1 MGSSAGPRA
10 NVTQAAKAIAQS
22 QSAGKAGYQRAP
34 ETGGE
39 GRKFTI
45 GPGVTRAVAGKP
57 YERKGRDPLFRP
69 LKIFTLDP
77 NASRLDGA
85 VSVLTVPY
93 ERLRPGP
100 IGSILAV
107 VDRDGS
113 RSNTP
118 VDLDAPEVLIRQGLE
133 PSPSNPQFRQ
143 QMVYA
148 ICSSIYAVFRTALGR
163 PVAWGFDKRSGAI
176 STRRL
181 VIRPHGMDEQNSYY
195 RRETGELLFGYF
207 KAPDTVEGRNI
218 PHGTV
223 FTCLSHDIVAHEVT
237 HALLDGLRSSL
248 TIPSNPD
255 VLAFHEAFADLVAFL
270 QRFSYREVVL
280 AALSKSGGDLA
291 KATSLVD
298 LARQFSQ
305 TTGLGECLRR
315 AFDKDLTG
323 QEVRRR
329 RNSDEPHERGSV
341 LVAAVFDAFDTV
353 FKRKIKRYLRLA
365 TNGTGILPAGELN
378 SDLLGLLAKEAS
390 ELASQFLSIC
400 IRAID
405 YCPPVDIEFGEYLR
419 AIITADQAL
428 VPDDPWNYREA
439 LIDAFRVRGI
449 YPPFVDNLSEDSLV
463 WREPMRRIPRW
474 SSLTFSRL
482 RFRGDPA
489 NAAGIKE
496 LKRQAS
502 ELGGL
507 ITKPGCY
514 DLFGLVDRDAAEWV
528 WQDVDLPCVQS
539 IRSTRRIGPDG
550 QIVFD
555 LIAEVTQRRTA
566 HTEDGTPYDFYGGS
580 TIILGPDG
588 EIRYTINK
596 RICQRDREK
605 TQREFIQ
612 DTPAKLWSKR
622 DGRLVPSRLA
632 LADLHQTRF
641 SADTRQQR

>member
-1 MGSSAGPRA
+1 MGSPAGPQA
-10 NVTQAAKAIAQS
+10 NVTEAAKAIAQT
-22 QSAGKAGYQRAP
+22 QTAGRAGHRRAP
-34 ETGGE
+34 EPNE
-39 GRKFTI
+39 QERKFTV
-45 GPGVTRAVAGKP
+45 GVGVTRAVAGRP

-77 NASRLDGA
+77 SASKLDGA
-85 VSVLTVPY
+85 VSVLSIPY

-107 VDRDGS
+107 VDREGS
-113 RSNTP
+113 RANAR
-118 VDLDAPEVLIRQGLE
+118 VDLDAPEVLISQGLE

-148 ICSSIYAVFRTALGR
+148 VSSSTYAVFRTALGR
-163 PVAWGFDKRSGAI
+163 PVAWGFDKDSGAI
-176 STRRL
+176 SNRRL
-181 VIRPHGMDEQNSYY
+181 VIRPHGMREQNSYY
-195 RRETGELLFGYF
+195 RKETGELLFGYF
-207 KAPDTVEGRNI
+207 QASDAVEGRNI
-218 PHGTV
+218 PRGTV

-237 HALLDGLRSSL
+237 HALLDGLRSHL

-280 AALSKSGGDLA
+280 AALSKSGGNLA
-291 KATSLVD
+291 KATSLVE

-315 AFDKDLTG
+315 AFDTDLTAEET
-323 QEVRRR
+323 QRR
-329 RNSDEPHERGSV
+329 RNSAECHERGSV
-341 LVAAVFDAFDTV
+341 LVAAIFDAFDTV

-365 TNGTGILPAGELN
+365 TNGTGILPAGDLN
-378 SDLLGLLAKEAS
+378 SDLLALLANEAS
-390 ELASQFLSIC
+390 QLASQFLSIC

-428 VPDDPWNYREA
+428 VPNDPWNYREA
-439 LIDAFRVRGI
+439 LIDAFRFRGI
-449 YPPFVDNLSEDSLV
+449 YPPGVDNLSEDSLV
-463 WREPMRRIPRW
+463 WREPMRRIPRR

-489 NAAGIKE
+489 NAAGVRE

-502 ELGGL
+502 ELGSL
-507 ITKPGCY
+507 ISEANSF
-514 DLFGLVDRDAAEWV
+514 DLFGLVDATSEGWAV
-528 WQDVDLPCVQS
+528 GKDVDLPCVQS
-539 IRSTRRIGPDG
+539 IRSTRRVGPDG

-566 HTEDGTPYDFYGGS
+566 RTDDGTPYDFYGGS

-588 EIRYTINK
+588 EVRYTINK
-596 RICQRDREK
+596 RICHENRESN
-605 TQREFIQ
+605 QREFIQ
-612 DTPAKLWSKR
+612 ETRESLWTNNRGRWIPYPLAFARLHENRSKG
-622 DGRLVPSRLA
+622 DG
-632 LADLHQTRF
+632 TK
-641 SADTRQQR
+641 